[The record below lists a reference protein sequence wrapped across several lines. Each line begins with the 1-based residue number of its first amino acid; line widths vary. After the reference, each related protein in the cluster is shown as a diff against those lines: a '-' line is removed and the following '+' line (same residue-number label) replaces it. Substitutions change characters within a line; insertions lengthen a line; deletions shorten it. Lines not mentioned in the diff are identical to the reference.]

1 MQGHWNAVK
10 NKKKCTDRDLI
21 HLQELPRFLTEE
33 YGIDSNY
40 IDVKT
45 KG

>member
-1 MQGHWNAVK
+1 METHLGRQYK
-10 NKKKCTDRDLI
+10 DRGSDKGPAGV
-21 HLQELPRFLTEE
+21 QELPKFLTEE
-33 YGIDSNY
+33 YGIDPQY